1 MKWKGTLFVLAM
13 LACVLLAAGCG
24 AEHHAV
30 APAPPDQTLDE
41 RADAIVAAMSDTE
54 KVGQM
59 VMIGIRGEE
68 ADEDSLYMLH
78 QFHIGG
84 VLLFDRNLRSAKQ
97 TQKLTRDLQA
107 DAEQK
112 VPLFIGIDEEGGRVV
127 RGTAFIPAPPA
138 QQQLGMSGDLAHM
151 EDSASRTA
159 EALKDLGFNVNFAP
173 VADVSTEPR
182 SFASDPN
189 VAAKCVLAAARGYEA
204 QHMVYV
210 LKHFPGIG
218 RGTVDSHEEGS
229 AIPATAEE
237 LAARDLV
244 PFHAVIDAKRA
255 EDYMILVS
263 HLRYPA
269 YDADDPASLSK
280 AIQTD
285 LLREQLGYRGLIVTD
300 DVEMGAIARHYA
312 PREIGVRAVEA
323 GADIVLSCQEI
334 PFQTEVY
341 LGLLDAVQSGAIPME
356 RIDESV
362 RRIVKAKLTHAE
374 FWGTDAR

>member
-97 TQKLTRDLQA
+97 TQK
-107 DAEQK
+107 
-112 VPLFIGIDEEGGRVV
+112 VPPFIGIDEEGGRVV
-127 RGTAFIPAPPA
+127 RWTARSGAPPA
-138 QQQLGMSGDLAHM
+138 QQQLGMSGDLAHT

-269 YDADDPASLSK
+269 YDADGPASLSK